1 MLTIN
6 LIVIIILLG
15 IVSIKATEYYKVTLN
30 EIIPGVFDPTTGLT
44 SPNGAITSTNY
55 WVVDSNVVTGI
66 YFSSTDFDKQTN
78 NQIVPPLTVIIG
90 GLYNDNKVDYTSGA
104 ANYYGI
110 DSGGITWKRSY
121 NNYNNLYSTGSGF
134 SVEDVNVVNFPTTL
148 VIETYIPPTTYHYEV
163 IITTT
168 TATGSIAINVYFT
181 VFAYYV
187 VSPGYTSTV
196 TGVYNSITDFNAQT
210 NNQIILPAN
219 TIQTGFDLNDNKFS
233 YIYGGATYGIDGN
246 GISFTYQGTKTNVY
260 QSSGIFYIY
269 FDGASTGYEAQV
281 AIYVIPSLPATAVP
295 TATPTALPTLT
306 PTATPVSPYPEY
318 YQVTITTS
326 NAAGPLTIDTYIT
339 VLANV
344 VIGIYLSISDY
355 NYQTNSYLL
364 PTGTGGFAGNDD
376 VFIYT
381 AGAPYYGIDG
391 NGISFTYQGTKTN
404 IYVNGN
410 LGTLYDGSSVPYF
423 AQLAVTQIQDP
434 TYTTDTPT
442 AIPTDAPTFI
452 PTKQPTKTPT
462 RSPTKAP
469 TIKPTASPTTISKQ
483 PTSKPSASP
492 TSISKQPTSK
502 PSASPTSISKQPTSK
517 PTASPTSV
525 SKQPTSKP
533 TASPTSISKQPTS
546 KPTASPTS
554 IFKAPTHTP
563 TKPPTHSPS
572 KQPTHTPTKAPTA
585 TPTIIPTASFTTL
598 P

>member
-1 MLTIN
+1 MLSIN
-6 LIVIIILLG
+6 LIVIIIFLS

-44 SPNGAITSTNY
+44 SPNGAITLTNY
-55 WVVDSNVVTGI
+55 WVVDSNVVTGT

-90 GLYNDNKVDYTSGA
+90 GLYNDNKFVYTAGA
-104 ANYYGI
+104 TNYYGI
-110 DSGGITWKRSY
+110 DSGGITWKFGN
-121 NNYNNLYSTGSGF
+121 NNYKNLYSTGSGF
-134 SVEDVNVVNFPTTL
+134 SVEDVNDVNFPTTL
-148 VIETYIPPTTYHYEV
+148 VIETYIPPSTYHYEA

-168 TATGSIAINVYFT
+168 TSTGSIAINVYFT
-181 VFAYYV
+181 VYAYYV

-196 TGVYNSITDFNAQT
+196 IGVYYTITDFNAQT
-210 NNQIILPAN
+210 NNQIILPAG
-219 TIQTGFDLNDNKFS
+219 TGQSGFDSNNNKFS
-233 YIYGGATYGIDGN
+233 YIYGGASYGIDIN
-246 GISFTYQGTKTNVY
+246 GISFYYQGIKTNLY
-260 QSSGIFYIY
+260 QSGGNFFVT
-269 FDGASTGYEAQV
+269 FDGSNAGYEAYL
-281 AIYVIPSLPATAVP
+281 ALYVISSLPATA
-295 TATPTALPTLT
+295 APTLT
-306 PTATPVSPYPEY
+306 PTAVPTLIPTVTPVSPYPEY
-318 YQVTITTS
+318 YHVTITTS
-326 NAAGPLTIDTYIT
+326 NASGPLTIDTYIT
-339 VLANV
+339 VLANT
-344 VIGIYLSISDY
+344 VIDIYLSISDY

-364 PTGTGGFAGNDD
+364 PTGSGGFAGNDN

-391 NGISFTYQGTKTN
+391 NGISFIYQGIKTN

-423 AQLAVTQIQDP
+423 AQLAVTQFQDP

-442 AIPTDAPTFI
+442 ATPTDAPTFI
-452 PTKQPTKTPT
+452 PTKQPTKAPT

-469 TIKPTASPTTISKQ
+469 TSKPTASPTTISKQ

-502 PSASPTSISKQPTSK
+502 PTASPTSISKQPTSK

-554 IFKAPTHTP
+554 ISKAPTHTP